1 MGADRP
7 DHTETEDCIHVF
19 EPGFFVVGLWMAN
32 GVSNEVLKV
41 VTNVSHYLNGVAG
54 ELLLMSEGFK
64 TRKSLLKQ
72 LVEKIIQQIN
82 CFLR

>member
-1 MGADRP
+1 
-7 DHTETEDCIHVF
+7 
-19 EPGFFVVGLWMAN
+19 MAN